1 MRPNAM
7 YEDKIIAALKV
18 HVPGEIKLE
27 IPPDPKLGD
36 FAFACFSLAKEFKKS
51 PVQIASELVQKIKKP
66 AGVEKIVATGPYV
79 NFFLSASRVGNKII
93 TDILTQKK
101 KFGSSNVGKGKKVA
115 IEFSSPNIGKPMHFG
130 HLRGTIIGNALSLIH
145 EFTGHEVI
153 RLNYLGDWGTQF
165 GALMYAYTKWGDEKL
180 LKKEPVKHLYELYV
194 KFNDQKKKN
203 PSLQDFARELFAK
216 LEAGDRHALKLW
228 KEFKDCTLK
237 EFERLYKLMGVSFDN
252 YNGEAH
258 SAKMVEEAITLVEK
272 KKLTEL
278 DQGALIVRLPG
289 YEMPMMLRKSDESST
304 YASRDIATIMD
315 RVEHIKFDT
324 LIYVVGH
331 EQALHFQQLFT
342 LARLLGFNKRFVHV
356 ANGLYLSPEGGKMS
370 TRAGKT
376 IFIAGVIDDLIELAE
391 KIINEK
397 NPALKNKK
405 KIARDGGIGALFFG
419 DLMNDCSKD
428 VIFDMRRILAFEG
441 DTGPYLMYTHARAAS
456 IVDKAKSLKLKPD
469 HEVSA
474 ELLIHPAEIRV
485 IKLIAGFSTAINVAL
500 LQYKPHILAQ
510 YLLEFG
516 RAFNEFYHACPC
528 FSEENKDIKLAR
540 LALIEASRQV
550 IENGLQLLGISA
562 PHEM

>member
-36 FAFACFSLAKEFKKS
+36 FAFACFSLAKEVKKS
-51 PVQIASELVQKIKKP
+51 PVQIASELAQKIKKP
-66 AGVEKIVATGPYV
+66 VSVEKIVATGPYV
-79 NFFLSASRVGNKII
+79 NFFLSSSEVGAQVIA
-93 TDILTQKK
+93 DVLAQKK
-101 KFGSSNVGKGKKVA
+101 KFGSSNVGNGKKVA

-145 EFTGHEVI
+145 EFTGHNVI

-165 GALMYAYTKWGDEKL
+165 GALMYAYTNWGSEKL

-203 PSLQDFARELFAK
+203 PALQDFAREWFSK
-216 LEAGDRHALKLW
+216 LENNDKHALKLW
-228 KEFKDCTLK
+228 KEFKESTLK
-237 EFERLYKLMGVSFDN
+237 EFLRLYKLIGVTFDSF
-252 YNGEAH
+252 NGEAH
-258 SAKMVEEAITLVEK
+258 AAKSTDAAIELVQK
-272 KKLTEL
+272 KKLAEI
-278 DQGALIVRLPG
+278 DQGALIVRLPN
-289 YEMPMMLRKSDESST
+289 YEMPLMLRKSDESTT
-304 YASRDIATIMD
+304 YASRDMATIID
-315 RVEHIKFDT
+315 RVEKIKFET

-331 EQALHFQQLFT
+331 EQALHFQQLFA
-342 LARLLGFNKRFVHV
+342 LAHLLGYHQNFIHV
-356 ANGLYLSPEGGKMS
+356 ANGLYLSPDGGKMS
-370 TRAGKT
+370 TREGKA
-376 IFIAGVIDDLIELAE
+376 IFMEDVINELIELAQ

-397 NPALKNKK
+397 NPDLRNKK
-405 KIARDGGIGALFFG
+405 KIAQQVGIGALFFG

-428 VIFDMRRILAFEG
+428 VVFDIQRILSFEG

-456 IVDKAKSLKLKPD
+456 IIDNAKSQKLKPTKK
-469 HEVSA
+469 VKT
-474 ELLIHPAEIRV
+474 ELLAHPSEIRL
-485 IKLIAGFSTAINVAL
+485 IKLISAFSSAINGAL

-510 YLLEFG
+510 YLIEFG

-528 FSEENKDIKLAR
+528 LSEENKELKLAR

-550 IENGLQLLGISA
+550 LENGLRLLGISA
-562 PHEM
+562 PREM